1 MPRKMLNVAA
11 QRSCIGQSQSLL
23 SYATFI
29 AKKPRARC
37 NHASFTCA
45 SWQAAIARFL
55 TVLVLHLPT
64 VGRAGQAALPQS
76 VAIVAV
82 ARASSP

>member
-11 QRSCIGQSQSLL
+11 QRSCIGQSQSL

-29 AKKPRARC
+29 AKKNRARC